1 MQKKL
6 SMQLKREIYIYPFD
20 NQKSLQFYY
29 SRVARLHL
37 VAKDSIMQR
46 EREKEDRG
54 KSERSLKFGE
64 SKISSSIFHGYQFR
78 RLESLHRPV
87 RFRSKE
93 SRGGRKRGVEPLQRA
108 APPPKRRFE
117 RRKILK
123 RLFLR
128 GDWK

>member
-64 SKISSSIFHGYQFR
+64 SKIS
-78 RLESLHRPV
+78 
-87 RFRSKE
+87 
-93 SRGGRKRGVEPLQRA
+93 
-108 APPPKRRFE
+108 
-117 RRKILK
+117 
-123 RLFLR
+123 
-128 GDWK
+128 